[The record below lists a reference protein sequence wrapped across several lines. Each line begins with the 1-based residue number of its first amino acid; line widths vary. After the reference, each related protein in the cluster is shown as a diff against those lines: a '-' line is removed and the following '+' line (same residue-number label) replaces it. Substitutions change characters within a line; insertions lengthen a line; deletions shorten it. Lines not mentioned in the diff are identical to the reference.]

1 MKKLARVAIFYD
13 GFVCVC
19 AAPNIGPGDKV
30 SPMPRNTK
38 DTGNHGGKRAD
49 KREPDP
55 RERRKLAVMKHSVT
69 VLGSWHPMRRGKVA
83 GAIPR
88 SSDPRGLRGMP

>member
-1 MKKLARVAIFYD
+1 MAIFYD

-55 RERRKLAVMKHSVT
+55 RERRRLAVMKNSVT
-69 VLGSWHPMRRGKVA
+69 VLGS
-83 GAIPR
+83 
-88 SSDPRGLRGMP
+88 